1 MGGYDNV
8 VFGELLYKDIDDNE
22 YLNELYE
29 NILYNYS
36 LKLFKINR
44 ESRELDISAALRFA
58 DILSKSVHKEKSDK
72 HKIWAQEIVAL
83 LHMIYPQDY
92 RIKHYMGSV
101 LQSTGNYRGM
111 DMITPDFQ
119 PTTLLEKLYTGFNKD
134 YLSIPAEPEQH
145 FFRSQK
151 IVYDRLEDSYFS
163 YSGPTSMG
171 KSFIMRMFLKKQ
183 VMDGIHSNFALIVP
197 TKALINEVSSKII
210 NDLKEL
216 LKEHNY
222 RLITSAGAL
231 SLKEEHNFIFV
242 LTPER
247 LLYLLIDNPAINIE
261 YLFID
266 EAHKISTKGSRSA
279 FYYKVVDMLCRKKE
293 KPHVIFASPNIPNP
307 EIYLKLIPEAYN
319 INEQKLTTSFAPVSQ
334 MKYLIDLPN
343 KKIEVFND
351 NNKNFIE
358 VAEIKREATVCE
370 LITRLGGEGQNII
383 YCPGI
388 NKAITYALDF
398 AKNNGKKD
406 NQELITL
413 AKDIKNEVHRDY
425 YLADLIP
432 KGVAYHIGY
441 LPSTIKMR
449 IEELYREG
457 LIETLFCT
465 STLMEG
471 VNLPADNLFVTDYK
485 IGRGRMSAIDFKNL
499 IGRVGRIEYNLYGN
513 VFLMRPEEKI
523 KSEIFVE
530 LLKEDIPEQ
539 KLSVVTELSNNQ
551 KVKIVESLIK
561 GDVQLTQ
568 YPKNQTVEEYS
579 LMRKFTGILLRDI
592 MQGNKSL
599 VWKEF
604 SHLLG
609 KEIEENIRNVFSQ
622 RENRP
627 DDDINVSVDQSIN
640 LTTAI
645 MKGLKYP
652 TINEN
657 NNVVYGELLDFL
669 EELCKIFKWEIYEK
683 STLGF
688 KSKDGRHGK
697 LRWYAVILSQWI
709 KGTGLSY
716 IMEKGLEYK
725 RNRPKTGVRVN
736 GKILDYNDSKEHRNI
751 AISEALDAIE
761 NVILFS
767 ISNYFLR
774 FSTEYKRIHE
784 VESFNN
790 DWYEYVEYGTT
801 NPLSIMLQRNGFSRE
816 TSTYIRRNRDEYVV
830 KTNAGDIKLRSSL
843 ADCGNVSVQKEVEDI
858 KYNIPELFVD

>member
-183 VMDGIHSNFALIVP
+183 VMDGIRSNFALIVP

-343 KKIEVFND
+343 KKIEIFND
-351 NNKNFIE
+351 SNKNFIE
-358 VAEIKREATVCE
+358 VAKLNREATVCE
-370 LITRLGGEGQNII
+370 LITRLGGDGQNII

-398 AKNNGKKD
+398 AKNKGKKD

-530 LLKEDIPEQ
+530 LLKEDIQEQ

-551 KVKIVESLIK
+551 KVKIVESLVK

-592 MQGNKSL
+592 MQSNKSL

-604 SHLLG
+604 SHLLN
-609 KEIEENIRNVFSQ
+609 KEIEEDIRNVFNK

-627 DDDINVSVDQSIN
+627 DDDINVSVDQSSN

-688 KSKDGRHGK
+688 RSKDGRHGK

-858 KYNIPELFVD
+858 KYNIPELFVH

>member
-1 MGGYDNV
+1 
-8 VFGELLYKDIDDNE
+8 
-22 YLNELYE
+22 
-29 NILYNYS
+29 
-36 LKLFKINR
+36 
-44 ESRELDISAALRFA
+44 
-58 DILSKSVHKEKSDK
+58 
-72 HKIWAQEIVAL
+72 
-83 LHMIYPQDY
+83 
-92 RIKHYMGSV
+92 
-101 LQSTGNYRGM
+101 
-111 DMITPDFQ
+111 
-119 PTTLLEKLYTGFNKD
+119 
-134 YLSIPAEPEQH
+134 
-145 FFRSQK
+145 
-151 IVYDRLEDSYFS
+151 
-163 YSGPTSMG
+163 
-171 KSFIMRMFLKKQ
+171 
-183 VMDGIHSNFALIVP
+183 
-197 TKALINEVSSKII
+197 
-210 NDLKEL
+210 
-216 LKEHNY
+216 
-222 RLITSAGAL
+222 
-231 SLKEEHNFIFV
+231 
-242 LTPER
+242 
-247 LLYLLIDNPAINIE
+247 
-261 YLFID
+261 
-266 EAHKISTKGSRSA
+266 
-279 FYYKVVDMLCRKKE
+279 
-293 KPHVIFASPNIPNP
+293 
-307 EIYLKLIPEAYN
+307 
-319 INEQKLTTSFAPVSQ
+319 
-334 MKYLIDLPN
+334 
-343 KKIEVFND
+343 
-351 NNKNFIE
+351 
-358 VAEIKREATVCE
+358 
-370 LITRLGGEGQNII
+370 
-383 YCPGI
+383 
-388 NKAITYALDF
+388 
-398 AKNNGKKD
+398 
-406 NQELITL
+406 
-413 AKDIKNEVHRDY
+413 
-425 YLADLIP
+425 
-432 KGVAYHIGY
+432 
-441 LPSTIKMR
+441 
-449 IEELYREG
+449 
-457 LIETLFCT
+457 
-465 STLMEG
+465 
-471 VNLPADNLFVTDYK
+471 
-485 IGRGRMSAIDFKNL
+485 
-499 IGRVGRIEYNLYGN
+499 
-513 VFLMRPEEKI
+513 MRPEEKI

-627 DDDINVSVDQSIN
+627 DDDINVSVDQSSN

-830 KTNAGDIKLRSSL
+830 KTIDGDIKLRSSL

-858 KYNIPELFVD
+858 KYNIPELFVH

>member
-1 MGGYDNV
+1 
-8 VFGELLYKDIDDNE
+8 
-22 YLNELYE
+22 
-29 NILYNYS
+29 
-36 LKLFKINR
+36 
-44 ESRELDISAALRFA
+44 
-58 DILSKSVHKEKSDK
+58 
-72 HKIWAQEIVAL
+72 
-83 LHMIYPQDY
+83 
-92 RIKHYMGSV
+92 
-101 LQSTGNYRGM
+101 
-111 DMITPDFQ
+111 
-119 PTTLLEKLYTGFNKD
+119 
-134 YLSIPAEPEQH
+134 
-145 FFRSQK
+145 
-151 IVYDRLEDSYFS
+151 
-163 YSGPTSMG
+163 
-171 KSFIMRMFLKKQ
+171 
-183 VMDGIHSNFALIVP
+183 MDGIHSNFAVIVP

-247 LLYLLIDNPAINIE
+247 LLYLLIGNPSINID

-266 EAHKISTKGSRSA
+266 EAHKISSKGSRSA
-279 FYYKVVDMLCRKKE
+279 FYYKVVDMLCRKEE

-343 KKIEVFND
+343 KTIEVFND

-398 AKNNGKKD
+398 AKNKVKKND
-406 NQELITL
+406 QKLITL
-413 AKDIKNEVHRDY
+413 AKDIANEVHRDY

-485 IGRGRMSAIDFKNL
+485 VGRGRMSAIDFKNL

-513 VFLMRPEEKI
+513 VFLMRPEEKV

-530 LLKEDIPEQ
+530 LLKGDIPEQ
-539 KLSVVTELSNNQ
+539 KLSIVTELSNNQ
-551 KVKIVESLIK
+551 KTKIVESLLQ
-561 GDVQLTQ
+561 GDVQLKK
-568 YPKNQTVEEYS
+568 YPKNQTNEGYS

-592 MQGNKSL
+592 MKGNKSL

-604 SHLLG
+604 SHLLD
-609 KEIEENIRNVFSQ
+609 KETENEIKSIFNKS
-622 RENRP
+622 ENRP
-627 DDDINVSVDQSIN
+627 DDDINVSVDQSNN
-640 LTTAI
+640 LTIAI
-645 MKGLKYP
+645 IKGLKYP
-652 TINEN
+652 EINEN
-657 NNVVYGELLDFL
+657 NNVDYGDLLAFL
-669 EELCKIFKWEIYEK
+669 EVLCKIFKWEIYERT
-683 STLGF
+683 TLGN
-688 KSKDGRHGK
+688 KSKNGKHGK

-709 KGTGLSY
+709 KGTGLSF

-725 RNRPKTGVRVN
+725 RDRPKTGVMLN
-736 GKILDYNDSKEHRNI
+736 GKIIDYSDSKEHRNI
-751 AISEALDAIE
+751 AISETLAAIE

-774 FSTEYKRIHE
+774 FSNEYKRIHG
-784 VESFNN
+784 VESFHN

-816 TSTYIRRNRDEYVV
+816 TSTYIKKNRNEYVV
-830 KTNAGDIKLRSSL
+830 ETIDGDIKLRNSL

-858 KYNIPELFVD
+858 KYNIPELFVN